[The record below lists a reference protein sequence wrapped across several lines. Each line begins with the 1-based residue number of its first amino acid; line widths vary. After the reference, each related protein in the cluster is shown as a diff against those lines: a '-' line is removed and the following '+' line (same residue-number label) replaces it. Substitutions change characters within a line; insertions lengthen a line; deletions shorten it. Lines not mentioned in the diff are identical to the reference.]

1 MWTTSGPPAVVERLR
16 IRITIL
22 IHVFSVFFSL
32 LFLSFSFSCACWARL
47 PLFILFHYSLPL
59 FPNFLPLA
67 LRAPFAQSNQPAVNG
82 WDYPALSVWG
92 FFFFLFFLFW
102 FFWGNE
108 WRQKQK
114 QAFATLALILAMI
127 AQKWVCRVDALV
139 EVVLSSSQSNEC
151 VCLPGEPRHS
161 LPPRSMFD
169 SVALPQTGSSGGS
182 ASRSGDEYR
191 RIKTNLAYDTIYV
204 WNKFKETSCNKK
216 A

>member
-1 MWTTSGPPAVVERLR
+1 M
-16 IRITIL
+16 
-22 IHVFSVFFSL
+22 F
-32 LFLSFSFSCACWARL
+32 FLSFSVSSFFLSLSAVPVELGCHFSSS
-47 PLFILFHYSLPL
+47 FITPSHYSLISFPSL
-59 FPNFLPLA
+59 FGHLLHKA
-67 LRAPFAQSNQPAVNG
+67 ISQRLMAGTILLWVSGV
-82 WDYPALSVWG
+82 

-108 WRQKQK
+108 RRQKQK